1 MYNKIIGLIFILWA
15 YLHIYMLQ
23 INQIVKT
30 SIWFENIKLIN
41 EFKNLSIAWVWDFSI
56 WFLYSLLIAPFDI
69 FIKNTLLSAQIV
81 NIILLIFSWIL
92 LFNLWKKYLHPT
104 YNTLAVILFFISS
117 NIITYTNNI
126 NEINL
131 TITLILLF
139 ILLIHKLLSETS
151 IKSMNVKVHWINVKV
166 TNNKDIIKKSIF
178 VWIGIT
184 LLFFTIQI
192 SIVLLISIL
201 FLLIYFLLIKKL
213 SFKILLISYSTIILT
228 FLIFISPYIY
238 IWWMKSY
245 TDNNLL
251 VINNSKIINSSWEN
265 IFLKN
270 EKDFFSIIFPRIIL
284 GNIMDSYNDI
294 SFIFYNNKIFFIIM
308 IFPIL
313 FFIIWIYKLLFDK
326 RVLLTEKRY
335 LLPIF
340 FSLFTLI
347 NLLWGLSIFP
357 NNYFIIL
364 LPIIILITCFGAQN
378 IIIFNIELLSAI
390 KFLTISFIFI
400 SIYAQWTIHY
410 FTYNFYNDNKYEIIK
425 EMGLWLKDNK
435 KPNIK
440 IMETTPI
447 VSYYSWENKTFA
459 LPKTDK
465 IEDIISYAKENKIT
479 YLVIDSLLLS
489 KNNPWL
495 KYIENSSYK
504 NNSLEKIKEV
514 KKIWQ
519 KVILY
524 KFKY

>member
-1 MYNKIIGLIFILWA
+1 MYNKIIGLIFILWVS
-15 YLHIYMLQ
+15 LHIYILQ

-30 SIWFENIKLIN
+30 NIWFENIKLIN
-41 EFKNLSIAWVWDFSI
+41 NFKDLSITGVWDFSI
-56 WFLYSLLIAPFDI
+56 WFLYSLLIAPVDI
-69 FIKNTLLSAQIV
+69 FIKNHLLSSQII
-81 NIILLIFSWIL
+81 NIILLIISWLL

-104 YNTLAVILFFISS
+104 YNTLAIILFFISS
-117 NIITYTNNI
+117 NIIDYTNNI

-131 TITLILLF
+131 SITLILLF
-139 ILLIHKLLSETS
+139 TLLIHKLLSETS
-151 IKSMNVKVHWINVKV
+151 IRSMNIKVHWINVKV

-178 VWIGIT
+178 VWLGLS

-192 SIVLLISIL
+192 SIVFLISIL
-201 FLLIYFLLIKKL
+201 FILIYFLLIKKL

-238 IWWMKSY
+238 IWWIKSY
-245 TDNNLL
+245 TNNNLSL
-251 VINNSKIINSSWEN
+251 INSSKIINSSWEN

-270 EKDFFSIIFPRIIL
+270 EKDFFSIIFPRVVL
-284 GNIMDSYNDI
+284 GNIMDSYVDT
-294 SFIFYNNKIFFIIM
+294 SFILYNNKIFFIIM
-308 IFPIL
+308 LTPIL
-313 FFIIWIYKLLFDK
+313 FFIFGIYKLLFDK
-326 RVLLTEKRY
+326 RVLITEKRY

-340 FSLFTLI
+340 LSLFILI
-347 NLLWGLSIFP
+347 NLLLGLSIFS
-357 NNYFIIL
+357 NNYFIVL

-378 IIIFNIELLSAI
+378 IILFEIELLSAI

-400 SIYAQWTIHY
+400 SIYTQWTIHY

-425 EMGLWLKDNK
+425 EMWLWLKDNK

-440 IMETTPI
+440 IMETLPI
-447 VSYYSWENKTFA
+447 VSYYSWGNKTFA

-465 IEDIISYAKENKIT
+465 IEDIILYAKNNKIN

-495 KYIENSSYK
+495 KYILEDNYK
-504 NNSLEKIKEV
+504 NNSIEKIKEV